1 MSTDARLVFLID
13 KAVSVVGSEYK
24 VAKLL
29 KMSQANLSAA
39 KAGRR
44 RCTIHHRALLASIA
58 GEDVQRELNEAT
70 IEQAPEPV
78 REALRQVLGKASRA
92 TGGALHSLAL
102 GVSSLIYGLNV
113 WSDLPLCIKRRTC

>member
-1 MSTDARLVFLID
+1 MSTDDRLIFLID

-44 RCTIHHRALLASIA
+44 RCTVHHRALLASIA
-58 GEDVQRELNEAT
+58 GEDAQQELNAAT
-70 IEQAPEPV
+70 IEQAPEQV
-78 REALRQVLGKASRA
+78 REALRQVLGKATRA
-92 TGGALHSLAL
+92 AGGALHSVALA
-102 GVSSLIYGLNV
+102 GFSLIYGLTA
-113 WSDLPLCIKRRTC
+113 WSDVPRCILC